1 MSNSAPA
8 DDQQFKI
15 GEPKDYLGG
24 HVAIGMVTLLE
35 AVIPIV
41 LYYAWM
47 NPRFDSWVANT
58 WYKDSWSAMTYG
70 HFITFFIPFIF
81 WCLSFMAKNAMSYL
95 YVGILALFGSLFGGY
110 VIATTIIYQFQAIK
124 GYSMVD
130 GFEKW
135 EIWTSFGLYLFSQ
148 LMFSFIGEHYF
159 LDSIFYLLS
168 SNVKDWC
175 EEHPGVC
182 SDYGVLDSA

>member
-1 MSNSAPA
+1 MGIKHKATAMSNPA
-8 DDQQFKI
+8 AANATAADQQFTI

-35 AVIPIV
+35 AAIPIV

-95 YVGILALFGSLFGGY
+95 YVGMLVVFGSLFGGY

-135 EIWTSFGLYLFSQ
+135 EIWTSFGLYLFS
-148 LMFSFIGEHYF
+148 
-159 LDSIFYLLS
+159 